1 MLFKNIAHVG
11 SFKHFLFVYLRMV
24 NGRGEDK
31 RRRNQGGAPDS
42 PIDHDEDQ
50 DGGFGGHLTS
60 VWVEASMRRGHQ
72 SGGNFPNPPSLFE
85 FHHMAI
91 FFSLTNTRNCPHTG
105 KRADKNENPN

>member
-11 SFKHFLFVYLRMV
+11 SFKHFVFVYLRMV

-50 DGGFGGHLTS
+50 DGGFGGHRTGGRVGAS
-60 VWVEASMRRGHQ
+60 VSEA
-72 SGGNFPNPPSLFE
+72 
-85 FHHMAI
+85 
-91 FFSLTNTRNCPHTG
+91 TNDLQHF
-105 KRADKNENPN
+105 

>member
-1 MLFKNIAHVG
+1 MLLKNIAHVG
-11 SFKHFLFVYLRMV
+11 SFKHFVFVYLRMV

-60 VWVEASMRRGHQ
+60 VWVEATKDLHLLRN
-72 SGGNFPNPPSLFE
+72 NFLE
-85 FHHMAI
+85 FLNFH
-91 FFSLTNTRNCPHTG
+91 LVN
-105 KRADKNENPN
+105 